1 MYGILDEGKESKK
14 PQRTAPKQISDRES
28 ITGSPTRTQG
38 RDKSLFDEIQ
48 NKIKVSRRGSKG
60 WGGKYFFALPST
72 SGKKKDPKG
81 KKDRKGGNEAKNRKQ
96 METMSPEVR
105 ANYEANIAAMANPKP
120 KKSKK
125 KIKKFGSG
133 DPQSMID
140 PNRANQGA
148 AFAIRNQTP
157 PKRKKTRTM
166 QAKLGDGTYD
176 YSS

>member
-1 MYGILDEGKESKK
+1 MIKPNAILADPRK
-14 PQRTAPKQISDRES
+14 R
-28 ITGSPTRTQG
+28 
-38 RDKSLFDEIQ
+38 KSLFDEIR
-48 NKIKVSRRGSKG
+48 NKIKVGRRGSKT
-60 WGGKYFFALPST
+60 WGGKWHFALPST
-72 SGKKKDPKG
+72 SGKEKDKPRKK
-81 KKDRKGGNEAKNRKQ
+81 RTANESKNRKQ

-105 ANYEANIAAMANPKP
+105 ANYDANIAAMANPKP

-148 AFAIRNQTP
+148 GFAIRNQTP